1 MFLQF
6 SFSSLSPYTYTL
18 SVCAFETYR
27 EKNNGKEEKEEEER
41 VKTLLFSLC
50 RADRRDVRL
59 SSLSLSRSSKNA
71 DFVFL
76 LENTKKKKIHERT
89 RQTHHTCDLSLSLS
103 LSLSLDK
110 KHRFIVHRVSCVVMS
125 SEKKKKM
132 KNDGNGNGERGR
144 GEAKKRK
151 EEEEEE
157 TFYDILGVRK
167 TEQLSEKTL
176 ERAYKKSALKYH
188 PDRPSGD
195 AEKFLKCTKAFET
208 LKDANLRSIYDKY
221 GEKGLEPG
229 FVPPQEQQPFSFGGG
244 GGGGSFGGF
253 QDQQRWAEQQRQQRQ
268 ERYARRKFGFDAG
281 GGQAKPGFGMDEAMR
296 MFKEHF
302 GDMDFG
308 SEFGSANKRG
318 RRNANGAPMPPD
330 SSEGDRV
337 FEFRCSLE
345 ELYHGCTKQL
355 LVPATVGVQEER
367 VDVDVKPG
375 WKSGTKLT
383 YFGRG
388 APAKDGN
395 RGNLVLICKQEPHDI
410 FRRSEKGND
419 LEFDVRLP
427 VSRALCGFRATVK
440 FLDGKK
446 FEFDTREVST
456 PGKTY
461 VVKGKGMP
469 DQHNP
474 TIIGDCVIRVTEVI
488 FPKSLADNQRAE
500 LKRAFNGIDIEG
512 L

>member
-1 MFLQF
+1 
-6 SFSSLSPYTYTL
+6 
-18 SVCAFETYR
+18 
-27 EKNNGKEEKEEEER
+27 
-41 VKTLLFSLC
+41 
-50 RADRRDVRL
+50 
-59 SSLSLSRSSKNA
+59 
-71 DFVFL
+71 
-76 LENTKKKKIHERT
+76 
-89 RQTHHTCDLSLSLS
+89 
-103 LSLSLDK
+103 
-110 KHRFIVHRVSCVVMS
+110 MS
-125 SEKKKKM
+125 SEKKKKT

-151 EEEEEE
+151 EEEEEEEEEE

-244 GGGGSFGGF
+244 GGGSFGGF

-308 SEFGSANKRG
+308 SEFGNVNKRG
-318 RRNANGAPMPPD
+318 RRDANGAPMPPD

-388 APAKDGN
+388 APAKDGK